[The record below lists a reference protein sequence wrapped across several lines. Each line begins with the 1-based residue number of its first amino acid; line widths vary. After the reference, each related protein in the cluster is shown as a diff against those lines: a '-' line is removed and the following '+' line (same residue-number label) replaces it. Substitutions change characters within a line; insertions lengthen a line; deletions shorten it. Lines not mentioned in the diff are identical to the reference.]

1 MEPFNLENHPKIKT
15 GFTTPDGYFEQF
27 SEKLLSTISQEE
39 KPVIS
44 IFARNKKWFMAIVAV
59 LILGIMIPFLNKFST
74 QNQSLDSASLENY
87 LAYQTTITPEE
98 LVSLLD
104 NEDIEAIE
112 TDLNLDDA
120 AVETALSGNTYLEN
134 YITE

>member
-1 MEPFNLENHPKIKT
+1 MKPFNLENHPKIKS
-15 GFTTPDGYFEQF
+15 GFTTPEGYFEQF
-27 SEKLLSTISQEE
+27 SEKLLSNIQQEE

-44 IFARNKKWFMAIVAV
+44 IFASKKKWFMAVAAI
-59 LILGIMIPFLNKFST
+59 LILGIMIPFLNKNSSES
-74 QNQSLDSASLENY
+74 QSLDSASLENY
-87 LAYQTTITPEE
+87 LAYQSTISPEE

-104 NEDIEAIE
+104 EKDIEAIE

-120 AVETALSGNTYLEN
+120 TVESALSGSNYLEN

>member
-1 MEPFNLENHPKIKT
+1 MKPFNLENHPKIQP
-15 GFTTPDGYFEQF
+15 GFTTPEGYFEQF
-27 SEKLLSTISQEE
+27 SENLLSKISQEE

-44 IFARNKKWFMAIVAV
+44 IFSRNKKWFMAVAAI
-59 LILGIMIPFLNKFST
+59 LILGIMIPFLNKAGNE
-74 QNQSLDSASLENY
+74 NQALDNASIENY

-98 LVSLLD
+98 LISTMS
-104 NEDIEAIE
+104 NEDFEAIE

-120 AVETALSGNTYLEN
+120 TLENTLSQTNYLEN

>member
-15 GFTTPDGYFEQF
+15 GFATPDGYFEQF

-59 LILGIMIPFLNKFST
+59 LILGIMIPFLNKAGNE
-74 QNQSLDSASLENY
+74 NQALDNASLENY

-98 LVSLLD
+98 LISTMS
-104 NEDIEAIE
+104 NEDFEAIE
-112 TDLNLDDA
+112 TDLNLDDSTL
-120 AVETALSGNTYLEN
+120 ENTLSQTNYLEN

>member
-1 MEPFNLENHPKIKT
+1 MKPFNLENHPKIKT
-15 GFTTPDGYFEQF
+15 GFATPEGYFEQF
-27 SEKLLSTISQEE
+27 SEKLLANLPNEE

-44 IFARNKKWFMAIVAV
+44 LFAKNKKWFLAVAAV
-59 LILGIMIPFLNKFST
+59 LVIGIMIPVLNKNSSE
-74 QNQSLDSASLENY
+74 NQSLDNASLENY
-87 LAYQTTITPEE
+87 LAYQTTISPDE

-104 NEDIEAIE
+104 YKDLETIE

-120 AVETALSGNTYLEN
+120 TIENTLTANSYLEN

>member
-1 MEPFNLENHPKIKT
+1 MKPFNLENHPKIQP
-15 GFTTPDGYFEQF
+15 GFTTPEGYFEQF
-27 SEKLLSTISQEE
+27 SENLLAKISQEE

-44 IFARNKKWFMAIVAV
+44 IFARNKKWFMAVAAI
-59 LILGIMIPFLNKFST
+59 LILGIMIPFLNKAKNE
-74 QNQSLDSASLENY
+74 NQALDNASLENY

-98 LVSLLD
+98 LISTMS
-104 NEDIEAIE
+104 NEDFEAIE

-120 AVETALSGNTYLEN
+120 TLENTLSQTNYLEN

>member
-1 MEPFNLENHPKIKT
+1 MKPFNLENHPKIKT
-15 GFTTPDGYFEQF
+15 GFTTPEGYFEQF
-27 SEKLLSTISQEE
+27 SEKLLSTVSQEE

-44 IFARNKKWFMAIVAV
+44 IFARNKKWFMAVAAV
-59 LILGIMIPFLNKFST
+59 LILAIMIPFLNKAGNDS
-74 QNQSLDSASLENY
+74 QSLDNASLENY

-98 LVSLLD
+98 LVSSM
-104 NEDIEAIE
+104 NSEDFDAIE

-120 AVETALSGNTYLEN
+120 TLENTLSQTNYLEN

>member
-1 MEPFNLENHPKIKT
+1 MEPFNLENHPKIKS
-15 GFTTPDGYFEQF
+15 GFTTPEGYFEQF
-27 SEKLLSTISQEE
+27 SEKLLSAIPQEE

-44 IFARNKKWFMAIVAV
+44 IFARKKKWFMAVAAI
-59 LILGIMIPFLNKFST
+59 LILGIMIPFLNKNS
-74 QNQSLDSASLENY
+74 NESQSLDNASLENY
-87 LAYQTTITPEE
+87 LAYQSTISPEE

-104 NEDIEAIE
+104 EKDIEAIE

-120 AVETALSGNTYLEN
+120 TVESALSGNNYLEN

>member
-15 GFTTPDGYFEQF
+15 GFATPEGYFEQF
-27 SEKLLSTISQEE
+27 SEKMLINIPKEE

-44 IFARNKKWFMAIVAV
+44 LFARNKKWFMAVAAV
-59 LILGIMIPFLNKFST
+59 LILGIMIPFLNYNSSE
-74 QNQSLDSASLENY
+74 NQSLDSASLENY
-87 LAYQTTITPEE
+87 LAYQNTISPDE

-104 NEDIEAIE
+104 YKDIEAIE

-120 AVETALSGNTYLEN
+120 TVETALLGNNYLEN

>member
-44 IFARNKKWFMAIVAV
+44 IFARNKKWFMAIAAV
-59 LILGIMIPFLNKFST
+59 LILGIMIPFLNKFSN
-74 QNQSLDSASLENY
+74 QNQILDSASLENY

>member
-1 MEPFNLENHPKIKT
+1 MEPFNLENHPKIKS
-15 GFTTPDGYFEQF
+15 GFTTPEGYFEQF
-27 SEKLLSTISQEE
+27 SEKLLFAIPKEE

-44 IFARNKKWFMAIVAV
+44 IFTRKKKWFMAVAAI
-59 LILGIMIPFLNKFST
+59 LILGIMIPFLSKNSSES
-74 QNQSLDSASLENY
+74 QSLDSASLENY
-87 LAYQTTITPEE
+87 LAYQTTISPEE

-104 NEDIEAIE
+104 EKDIEAIE

-120 AVETALSGNTYLEN
+120 TVESALSGNNYLEN